1 MANWIKKTV
10 SVTLIVICV
19 IVINIFLFS
28 LFPVLHRVL
37 SSVIETAYDAKLPH
51 ETVMEFKKPQKQK
64 TEMVKSQIREI
75 SNPAVS
81 GGGSSKDALSFKF
94 NPDLSVEGSGD
105 VAMETA
111 DLASVI
117 FDEGET
123 DEDLV
128 PVFVTSVSYPNRARD
143 LGVQGTLEAVI
154 VVGREGHVESV
165 KVTKSPHS
173 SITNEALK
181 TISGWRFKPARN
193 KGIPVSVRVKQVIE
207 FKLD

>member
-1 MANWIKKTV
+1 MSNWIKKSIPV
-10 SVTLIVICV
+10 ILIVICV

-28 LFPVLHRVL
+28 LFPVLHRAL
-37 SSVIETAYDAKLPH
+37 SSVIETVYDAKLPH

-64 TEMVKSQIREI
+64 AEMVKSQIREI
-75 SNPAVS
+75 RNPTVS
-81 GGGSSKDALSFKF
+81 GGSSRDALSFKF
-94 NPDLSVEGSGD
+94 NPDLSVEGGGD

-111 DLASVI
+111 DLSTVI

-128 PVFVTSVSYPNRARD
+128 PVFVTPVSYPNRARD

-154 VVGREGHVESV
+154 VVGREGRVESV